1 MRASL
6 QRHDG
11 CEHSYDELVVNHPRN
26 GLLNSDDEWQQE
38 VAEGIDTRVRAAR
51 QKATE
56 QRFARAA

>member
-1 MRASL
+1 MI
-6 QRHDG
+6 
-11 CEHSYDELVVNHPRN
+11 NHPRN

-56 QRFARAA
+56 QRLARAA